1 MKYFHSQQDLLL
13 LILKDILKQKVNM
26 DKMRCFS
33 RSKTQQII
41 WKEKQIAGAVALVSI
56 QCKNQRFPYIGKI
69 FPGGTRGKEPGC

>member
-1 MKYFHSQQDLLL
+1 MKYFHSQEDLLL

-56 QCKNQRFPYIGKI
+56 QFKN
-69 FPGGTRGKEPGC
+69 

>member
-1 MKYFHSQQDLLL
+1 
-13 LILKDILKQKVNM
+13 M

-56 QCKNQRFPYIGKI
+56 QCKNERFPYTGKI
-69 FPGGTRGKEPGC
+69 FPGGTLGKEPGC